1 MTDTTQAPFVAK
13 RWIILL
19 VLFLARTAMAYQFQT
34 VGALGLILID
44 ALKIDFVWLGTL
56 IGLYMLPGA
65 VFSLPGGLL
74 GQRYGAKNIVLA
86 GLALMVVGVA
96 LTATASFPIVAGGR
110 LISGIGAVLI
120 NVVMTKMVTD
130 WFAGREIVTA
140 MSIFIT
146 SWPLGLALG
155 LFSFPA
161 LAAAISWG
169 TAMFA
174 AALGA
179 LICLVLVMRFYCDPP
194 DAQPPIA
201 NYSFHISMQRR
212 EWLLISFAGLIWGTY
227 NVGLI
232 VLISFMPEFFT
243 TRGYSLIE
251 ASQIVSLLGW
261 ILIPLGPLAG
271 YMAERLDRPNFLMAG
286 AFCIVALAAAA
297 LPWTSAP
304 ITLFVLIAVGIG
316 LPPGLIMAL
325 PAQALRPEN
334 RSIGMGIYYT
344 IYYAGMALLPAV
356 AGLARDIAG
365 TPAATALVTSAMLG
379 TAVLGLVGFRATQ
392 RRFAAS

>member
-19 VLFLARTAMAYQFQT
+19 VLFLARTVMAYQFQT
-34 VGALGLILID
+34 VGALGLILVD

-74 GQRYGAKNIVLA
+74 GQRYGAKNIVLV
-86 GLALMVVGVA
+86 GLALMVAGGV
-96 LTATASFPIVAGGR
+96 LTATASFPIVAVGR

-146 SWPLGLALG
+146 SWPLGIALG

-161 LAAAISWG
+161 LAAAMSWG
-169 TAMFA
+169 AAMFA

-179 LICLVLVMRFYCDPP
+179 LICLVLVMRFYCDPSE
-194 DAQPPIA
+194 AQPIA

-251 ASQIVSLLGW
+251 ASRVVSLLGW
-261 ILIPLGPLAG
+261 ILIPSGPLAG

-286 AFCIVALAAAA
+286 AFSTVALAAAA
-297 LPWTSAP
+297 LPLATAP
-304 ITLFVLIAVGIG
+304 VTLFVLIALAIG

-334 RSIGMGIYYT
+334 RSIGMGLYYT
-344 IYYAGMALLPAV
+344 IYYVGMALLPAL
-356 AGLARDIAG
+356 AGLVRDIAG
-365 TPAATALVTSAMLG
+365 TPAATALFASAMLG
-379 TAVLGLVGFRATQ
+379 TAILGLVGFRATQ
-392 RRFAAS
+392 RRFAAG

>member
-1 MTDTTQAPFVAK
+1 MIDKAEASFIAK

-34 VGALGLILID
+34 VGALGPILVD
-44 ALKIDFVWLGTL
+44 ALKIDFAWVGTL

-65 VFSLPGGLL
+65 IFALPGGLL
-74 GQRYGAKNIVLA
+74 GQRYGAKNLVLI
-86 GLALMVVGVA
+86 GLSLMVAGGS
-96 LTATASFPIVAGGR
+96 LTATDSFPIVASGR
-110 LISGIGAVLI
+110 LISGVGAVLI

-130 WFAGREIVTA
+130 WFASREIVIA
-140 MSIFIT
+140 MSVFIT
-146 SWPLGLALG
+146 SWPLGLAMG

-161 LAAAISWG
+161 FAAAVSWSA
-169 TAMFA
+169 AMFA

-179 LICLVLVMRFYCDPP
+179 LICLVLVVLIYRDPP
-194 DAQPPIA
+194 GTQAIA
-201 NYSFHISMQRR
+201 NLSFHISMERR
-212 EWLLISFAGLIWGTY
+212 EWLLISFAGLIWSTY
-227 NVGLI
+227 NAGLI

-251 ASQIVSLLGW
+251 ASRVVSLLGW
-261 ILIPLGPLAG
+261 ILIPSGPLAG
-271 YMAERLDRPNFLMAG
+271 YMAERLDRPNLLMVG
-286 AFCIVALAAAA
+286 AFCVVALAAAA

-334 RSIGMGIYYT
+334 RSIGMGVYYT
-344 IYYAGMALLPAV
+344 FYYVGMALLPGL
-356 AGLARDIAG
+356 AGLARDVTG
-365 TPAATALVTSAMLG
+365 TPAATALFASTMMGIS
-379 TAVLGLVGFRATQ
+379 VLGLAGFRATQ
-392 RRFAAS
+392 RRFAAE